1 VSYVDAGYA
10 ICLSV
15 LSLYAA
21 GLLFRRRRLTRAA
34 ELAEPPSAA
43 PGSPGPDTR

>member
-15 LSLYAA
+15 LAAYAGSLV
-21 GLLFRRRRLTRAA
+21 LRRRRLTRAA
-34 ELAEPPSAA
+34 ALSERT
-43 PGSPGPDTR
+43 GPDGPSDRPQGP